1 MIISTYRTGEQI
13 PTFDD
18 RVTAELDEYGIEGG
32 GNEMRIAI
40 ENFDGKVYRVVKT
53 SGLGAY
59 MHATSS
65 LLELGLKDVLADS
78 LKGKDGFDSWF
89 VTTPETVSEP
99 PEEVPTID
107 AATEIVRA
115 VEAMNA
121 LPETERQA
129 LVLSRVG
136 QGSFRQAVV
145 AHWQACAVT
154 GASCIPLLRASHIK
168 PWRDST
174 NEERLDPSNG
184 LLLAP
189 NLDAAFDAGYITFDE
204 NGRIVLS
211 PALNG
216 QAAYQL
222 HINAKLKISQKLLTA
237 AHQSYLAHHREAV
250 FLGEK

>member
-1 MIISTYRTGEQI
+1 MIVSKYLPGTTV
-13 PTFDD
+13 PVFD
-18 RVTAELDEYGIEGG
+18 TLITEGMDEYGIEGG
-32 GNEMRIAI
+32 GNEMKIAV
-40 ENFDGKVYRVVKT
+40 ENFDGKVYRVIT
-53 SGLGAY
+53 TIGLGAY

-89 VTTPETVSEP
+89 VTTPETLSEP
-99 PEEVPTID
+99 HEEVPATD
-107 AATEIVRA
+107 AATEVLA
-115 VEAMNA
+115 SVEDMKG
-121 LPETERQA
+121 LPETERLA

-136 QGSFRQAVV
+136 QGAFRQGVV

-154 GASCIPLLRASHIK
+154 GAGCVPLLRASHIK

-174 NEERLDPSNG
+174 NEERLDPFNG

-211 PALNG
+211 AALSG

-237 AHQSYLAHHREAV
+237 AHQEYLAHHREAV
-250 FLGEK
+250 FLGQ